1 MCQPGAQCQDLSH
14 MLLQVSHQPA
24 ERPMN
29 GWTDTYTPYGSSF
42 ARCQKTYLETPPA
55 NRPGPAQAS
64 RREAAWRVSSSCRP
78 GRDMALAVP
87 SSELALFPQPHSL
100 ARHLQAAQ
108 DPNPSGWGL
117 SHPASH
123 PISTLDLHWGD
134 PPTSIESPQH
144 VPPSSGSNPQGQPGA
159 SAEAGASL
167 PSYV

>member
-1 MCQPGAQCQDLSH
+1 
-14 MLLQVSHQPA
+14 MLFQVSHQPS

-29 GWTDTYTPYGSSF
+29 GWTDTHIPYGSSF
-42 ARCQKTYLETPPA
+42 ARCRKTYLETPPA

-87 SSELALFPQPHSL
+87 SSELALLPQPHSQ

-117 SHPASH
+117 SHPASY
-123 PISTLDLHWGD
+123 PIPTSDLHWGD
-134 PPTSIESPQH
+134 PPTSMESPQH
-144 VPPSSGSNPQGQPGA
+144 VPPSSRSNPQGQLGA